1 MMGRTH
7 ILFGLTLYS
16 GLNLAL
22 GNQPTLSDQSF
33 CLGLVALGSLLPDI
47 DDPRSW
53 IGRRLWPVSMSLS
66 SITRHRGP
74 THCLLACLAVSI
86 CLAVIY
92 WSYPKSALYYIAFG
106 LGYFSHILGDFFTKE
121 GVALFWPNK
130 KRFRFPWAF
139 RTNSLTEQ
147 VVAIILGFV
156 LAGELYHSW
165 RMLEWI
171 NFD

>member
-22 GNQPTLSDQSF
+22 SNRLAMSDQSF

-53 IGRRLWPVSMSLS
+53 IGRKLWPVSMSLS

-74 THCLLACLAVSI
+74 THCLLACLAVFI
-86 CLAVIY
+86 CLAVAY
-92 WSYPKSALYYIAFG
+92 WFYPKFALYYIAFG
-106 LGYFSHILGDFFTKE
+106 FGYFSHILGDFLTKE
-121 GVALFWPNK
+121 GVPLFWPNK

-139 RTNSLTEQ
+139 RTNSGMEQ
-147 VVAIILGFV
+147 IVAIILGII
-156 LAGELYHSW
+156 LMGEFYHYW
-165 RMLEWI
+165 RALIWTQ
-171 NFD
+171 